1 MINALKNQLN
11 PDEKT
16 ASNQKNSQ
24 SSQMPKVGRAYI
36 QGGALK
42 IDAKK
47 ASATTKIQSPKT
59 ALQKKSGHYAE
70 QYYRRAEALVE
81 KNNFAMAVL
90 ELRDALKL
98 DPQNSACH
106 SLLGDVYLKQKQ
118 RSMAR
123 IHFERA
129 LALNPKDEVAL
140 KGRQLIGGKPRSA
153 GQKRHPS
160 STRRSSRSGQDK
172 PENGFLGNWFGRRK
186 Q

>member
-1 MINALKNQLN
+1 MTNVLKNQLN
-11 PDEKT
+11 PGENT
-16 ASNQKNSQ
+16 SSNRTSNQASPA
-24 SSQMPKVGRAYI
+24 SKVGRAYL

-42 IDAKK
+42 IDAKQ

-59 ALQKKSGHYAE
+59 AFQKKSGHYAG
-70 QYYRRAEALVE
+70 QYYRRAEELVA
-81 KNNFAMAVL
+81 KNNFTLAVL

-140 KGRQLIGGKPRSA
+140 KGKKLINRTPKAA
-153 GQKRHPS
+153 GQKRTSAS
-160 STRRSSRSGQDK
+160 SKSSRNVKDK
-172 PENGFLGNWFGRRK
+172 SDSGFLGNWFGRRK
-186 Q
+186 K